1 MPGSRGRATAVKASE
16 KARMKKGIR
25 LGRSAVDT
33 GVPETRVDKVDGFES
48 ARGKVSQ
55 SNGRRNANSIMR
67 AKRGVEISAFNC

>member
-25 LGRSAVDT
+25 LGRSAEA
-33 GVPETRVDKVDGFES
+33 GVSETRVDEVDGFES